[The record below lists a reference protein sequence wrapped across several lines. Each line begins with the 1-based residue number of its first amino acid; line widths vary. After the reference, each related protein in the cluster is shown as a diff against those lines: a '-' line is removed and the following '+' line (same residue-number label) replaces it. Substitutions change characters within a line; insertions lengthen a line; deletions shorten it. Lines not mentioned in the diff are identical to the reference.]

1 MEYRYYI
8 CLSYCIRFLLGAV
21 LSVPSLLFAQDISFK
36 QLSTNDGL
44 SQFSV
49 YALHKDELGRIW
61 IGTRDGLNVY
71 DGNEIRYYRP
81 DRNDPHSIVG
91 STVRSICGDGKG
103 TLYVQTSVGFCVFD
117 MRSEKFYTVHKG
129 GGVYTVT
136 YGADTLFA
144 GGDWKVNYY
153 DTRTRKLKP
162 YCSLDV
168 RLQIVSLLK
177 GSDGRL
183 WIGTRKG
190 LYCLQAG
197 SRTPVCV
204 LPDVYAFKLYEDLS
218 GGVWVCTWTDGLFC
232 LSDAGTVRYAENGK
246 NGLSSNSVRD
256 CCEDNQGNLWI
267 ATFSGLDKL
276 DKATGRFT
284 YYRPSGMPGSLSNSS
299 VYCIMKDHQGTLWV
313 GTYFGG
319 VNYFNPDYEIYSYY
333 YPSSHE
339 RRGLG
344 YPVIGC
350 MTEDRRGNLWIGTEG
365 GGLTFYDRRRKT
377 FKWYKHGKEENS
389 LSHNNI
395 KSLYYDPQEDVL
407 WIGTHL
413 EGLNRL
419 DIRTDRIRR
428 YRMPDG
434 LSENLSNVILDIVPY
449 GEELLVASFD
459 GVFRFSPE
467 TGRFS
472 KLLDLFCN
480 CLFIDSQGLLWIA
493 VEGYGVYSYSFDTGE
508 LMGYDHSGGKN
519 SVSAGKVTAIV
530 EDRHHNVWFSTSD
543 SGIDVYYRETGT
555 FGHFNTRNSG
565 LGSDC
570 VYALMES
577 LEGKLLLTTNRG
589 FTVFDYY
596 TGTFRN
602 YNAANGFP
610 VITLNENSLYQCRDG
625 EIFLGGVT
633 GMISFAEASLDIPS
647 KSYNIIPTKLRVNGR
662 EVNVGDDTG
671 ILESSLY
678 DVPSITLGSDCSVF
692 SVEFAATNYIV
703 ANRNELVYK
712 LEGFSKEWTRMHGQ
726 NTVTYTNI
734 PAGDYTLIVKV
745 SGENYVYQSECRM
758 GITVLPP
765 FYKTVWAYLI
775 YLLIAGII
783 LFYVVK
789 AYNARIRLSESLKYE
804 QQHIRDVEEL
814 NQSKLRFFTNISHEF
829 RTPLTIIVGQ
839 VEMLLKGQSFSPSV
853 YNKLLNV
860 YKNGVQLR
868 ELVNELLDFRK
879 QEQGHMKIK
888 VWKHDIVRFL
898 YENYLLY
905 TEYAATL
912 GVHFHFEKDT
922 EALEVWYDSRQ
933 LQKVVNNLLSNA
945 FKYTPKGG
953 DIWLKVSRLETE
965 AVIEVRDTGKGIA
978 RGDIKKIFERFYQS
992 GDEKGSLPGTGIGLA
1007 LSKGIIELHK
1017 GRIEVSSR
1025 MGEGTAFTVYLKLGK
1040 EHFTE
1045 DQLVD
1050 DGVTDG
1056 ESLDVSPVAAR
1067 LEPEGEPLAE
1077 DAFSGVKGA
1086 RMLVVED
1093 NASLREMLVGLF
1105 APFYEVVVAG
1115 DGNEGLDKAR
1125 EILPDIIVSD
1135 IMMPGMSG
1143 IELCRE
1149 IKSKFETCH
1158 IPVVLLTARTAVEHT
1173 IEGLRIGADD
1183 YITKPFN
1190 VSLLVARCNNLV
1202 NSRRVLQEKFSK
1214 QPQAQVQ
1221 MLATNPLDKDLL
1233 DRTVALVERNLDNS
1247 EYSLSDLIKELY
1259 ISRTNFFNKI
1269 KAITGQ
1275 TPNELILTIRL
1286 KKAALLLK
1294 QEPNLSVSEVS
1305 DRTGFSSQRYFSR
1318 CFKEKYGIS
1327 PLYYRSGGKG
1337 EEKDDAEE

>member
-1 MEYRYYI
+1 MEYRY
-8 CLSYCIRFLLGAV
+8 CFMRFLLGFILFVAAQ
-21 LSVPSLLFAQDISFK
+21 LSAQDISFRY
-36 QLSTNDGL
+36 LSTNDGL

-71 DGNEIRYYRP
+71 DGNGIRYYRP
-81 DRNDPHSIVG
+81 DRNDRHSIVG
-91 STVRSICGDGKG
+91 STVRGICGDGKG
-103 TLYVQTSVGFCVFD
+103 TLYVQTSVGLCTFD
-117 MRSEKFYTVHKG
+117 MRSEKFFAVQEGNGIYSVA
-129 GGVYTVT
+129 

-144 GGDWKVNYY
+144 GGDGNVNYY
-153 DTRTRKLKP
+153 DARTRKLKH
-162 YCSLDV
+162 YCSLNV
-168 RLQIVSLLK
+168 RQQIVSLLK
-177 GSDGRL
+177 GSDGEL

-190 LYCLQAG
+190 VYCLQAG
-197 SRTPVCV
+197 SRTPACV

-218 GGVWVCTWTDGLFC
+218 GRVWVCTWEDGLFR
-232 LSDAGTVRYAENGK
+232 LSDAGTVHYMEDER

-256 CCEDNQGNLWI
+256 CCEDDRGNLWI

-276 DKATGRFT
+276 DKNTGKFIH
-284 YYRPSGMPGSLSNSS
+284 YLPSSMPGSLSNSS

-319 VNYFNPDYEIYSYY
+319 LNYFNPDYEIYSYY
-333 YPSSHE
+333 YPGGRKGE
-339 RRGLG
+339 GLG

-350 MTEDRRGNLWIGTEG
+350 MAEDRRGNLWIGTEG

-377 FKWYKHGKEENS
+377 FKRYRYGKDENT

-407 WIGTHL
+407 WVGTHQ

-419 DIRTDRIRR
+419 DIGTDRIRR
-428 YRMPDG
+428 YRIPDRQ
-434 LSENLSNVILDIVPY
+434 SENLSNVILDIVPY
-449 GEELLVASFD
+449 GKELLVASFD
-459 GVFRFSPE
+459 GVFRFNPE

-480 CLFIDSQGLLWIA
+480 CLFIDSQNVLWIA
-493 VEGYGVYSYSFDTGE
+493 VEGYGIYSYSFDTGE

-519 SVSAGKVTAIV
+519 SVSGGKITTIT

-570 VYALMES
+570 VYALAES

-596 TGTFRN
+596 TGMFRN

-610 VITLNENSLYQCRDG
+610 VITLNENSLFQCRDG

-633 GMISFAEASLDIPS
+633 GMISFHEKDLNIPS
-647 KSYNIIPTKLRVNGR
+647 KPYNIIPTRLRVNGR
-662 EVNVGDDTG
+662 EVNVGDKTG
-671 ILESSLY
+671 ILETSLY
-678 DVPSITLGSDCSVF
+678 NVSSVTLGSDCSVV
-692 SVEFAATNYIV
+692 SVEFATTNYI
-703 ANRNELVYK
+703 AGNKSELAYK
-712 LEGFSKEWTRMHGQ
+712 LDGFSKEWTQMHGQ
-726 NTVTYTNI
+726 NTITYTNL
-734 PAGDYTLIVKV
+734 PAGDYTLIVKPV
-745 SGENYVYQSECRM
+745 GEDYVYQSEYRM

-775 YLLIAGII
+775 YLFVVGIV
-783 LFYVVK
+783 LFYAVK

-839 VEMLLKGQSFSPSV
+839 IEMLLKGQSFSPSV
-853 YNKLLNV
+853 YNKLLNI
-860 YKNGVQLR
+860 YKNGIQLR
-868 ELVNELLDFRK
+868 ELINELLDFRK

-912 GVHFHFEKDT
+912 GVHIHFEKEM
-922 EALEVWYDSRQ
+922 EALEAWYDSRQ

-953 DIWLKVSRLETE
+953 DIWLKVYRTETE
-965 AVIEVRDTGKGIA
+965 VVIEVRDTGKGIPH
-978 RGDIKKIFERFYQS
+978 DEIKKIFERFYQS
-992 GDEKGSLPGTGIGLA
+992 EKGNVPGTGIGLA

-1025 MGEGTAFTVYLKLGK
+1025 VNEGTVFAVYLKLGK

-1045 DQLVD
+1045 DQFVEN
-1050 DGVTDG
+1050 GMTDE
-1056 ESLDVSPVAAR
+1056 ESLDVLPATQ
-1067 LEPEGEPLAE
+1067 LELAGELPTE

-1086 RMLVVED
+1086 RMLIVED

-1115 DGNEGLDKAR
+1115 DGDEGLEKAR

-1135 IMMPGMSG
+1135 IMMPGISG

-1149 IKSKFETCH
+1149 IKSNVETCH

-1202 NSRRVLQEKFSK
+1202 NNRRVLQEKFSK

-1233 DRTVALVERNLDNS
+1233 DRTVSLIEQNLDNS

-1337 EEKDDAEE
+1337 EEKDGAEE